1 MCTLCAPFAPLCT
14 IALRFFQNMVY
25 RTVYKIQIQAFT
37 PNFRSLAQ
45 QTKKLGEMCTLCT
58 PCALLCTAAR
68 CKWCSMIL
76 SKLCH
81 SPEELTLK
89 IWEKSLHRDWN
100 WGLDTPGYHKPSIV
114 QCSIKSDRKWML
126 LLNNCYKIV
135 SGHFFAICIFIFH
148 KTKVQTVILRC
159 LTGLNHNWFKSYGL
173 RCSQRPSASSVN
185 FWKIASDKWPFYDHI
200 WPFFGNYMIMFDKTE
215 I

>member
-1 MCTLCAPFAPLCT
+1 MCTLCAPCAPLCT

-25 RTVYKIQIQAFT
+25 KTVYEIQIQAFT

-68 CKWCSMIL
+68 YKWCSMIL

-100 WGLDTPGYHKPSIV
+100 WGLDTPRYHKPSIV
-114 QCSIKSDRKWML
+114 HCGNNYHKRIKIGTDYTCLLGFGLSTAQCLDL
-126 LLNNCYKIV
+126 LLGGVSKPQFQSLWRDFSPNWVVSSTGEWYNLGKIMERHLHRAGV
-135 SGHFFAICIFIFH
+135 HRGAQGAHKVHIFTNFFFC
-148 KTKVQTVILRC
+148 
-159 LTGLNHNWFKSYGL
+159 
-173 RCSQRPSASSVN
+173 
-185 FWKIASDKWPFYDHI
+185 
-200 WPFFGNYMIMFDKTE
+200 
-215 I
+215 

>member
-114 QCSIKSDRKWML
+114 QCYIGSKYDDMTDKLWL
-126 LLNNCYKIV
+126 DD
-135 SGHFFAICIFIFH
+135 
-148 KTKVQTVILRC
+148 
-159 LTGLNHNWFKSYGL
+159 NW
-173 RCSQRPSASSVN
+173 
-185 FWKIASDKWPFYDHI
+185 SDKHCLHKHLIRWTLIRCTLIRQRFSRMQLCVRWTAYC
-200 WPFFGNYMIMFDKTE
+200 WW
-215 I
+215 